1 MFEKNSLDKQ
11 ISTTPAVQD
20 NLADFSR
27 DSRVLLLSLMAI
39 FIGIISAFI
48 AYALVW
54 LIGLITNLAFYQ
66 HLSADFVSPANNH
79 LGLLVIIVP
88 MIGGLIVGLM
98 ARYGSEQIRGHGIPE
113 ALEAILIGRS
123 RISFKV
129 AILKPLSSALSIG
142 TGGPFGAEGPIIM
155 TGGGFGSLFAQAFK
169 LSAAERKTLLVAGA
183 AGGMAA
189 IFATPLAAVLI
200 AVELLLFEWKPRSF
214 IPVAFSAITASL
226 LRIPLLGN
234 GPIFPVPPHA
244 PLSFDEIIYCL
255 GVGVIAGLGSSLLTI
270 LVYMFEDMFRKLP
283 IHWMYWPIIGGLFIG
298 LGGLINPHTLGVG
311 YDTIRS
317 LLSGNVIGVA
327 LITLLIVKTLS
338 WSIALGSGTSG
349 GVLAPLLIIGGALG
363 ALEARLI
370 PAGDVGLWVMISM
383 AAMMGGTMRS
393 PFTSIVFILELTHDL
408 NLLPGL
414 LIACVVA
421 DAVTV
426 LLMRRSILT
435 EKVAR
440 RGVHLTREYS
450 VDPLELVRVS
460 EVMDRDPAAIP
471 STMKVSELA
480 DRIARGDKRLA
491 HHQGFPIVDGEN
503 RLTGIITWG
512 DVTQVVGEGSA
523 DKKTVLEAGN
533 DNPVVTY
540 PDELVRDAVMKMLD
554 NNIGR
559 LPVIGRADSHKLVGY
574 LGRSGIMEAR
584 LRRLHEER
592 VREPGWLAPVS
603 FPIRKIAA
611 ASRISNNGK
620 HPRANH
626 QKRSARRKT
635 SEPPGGR
642 KE

>member
-1 MFEKNSLDKQ
+1 MNKQ
-11 ISTTPAVQD
+11 NFTTPVAQD
-20 NLADFSR
+20 NLADFNR
-27 DSRVLLLSLMAI
+27 DHRMLLLSLMSI
-39 FIGIISAFI
+39 FIGVISAFI

-66 HLSADFVSPANNH
+66 RLSTDFISPANNH

-88 MIGGLIVGLM
+88 MIGGLIIGLM

-113 ALEAILIGRS
+113 ALEAILIGQS

-129 AILKPLSSALSIG
+129 AVLKPLSSALSIG

-155 TGGGFGSLFAQAFK
+155 TGGAFGSLFAQAFK

-214 IPVAFSAITASL
+214 IPVSFSAITAAL
-226 LRIPLLGN
+226 LRIPLLGS
-234 GPIFPVPPHA
+234 GPIFLVPPHA
-244 PLSFDEIIYCL
+244 PLSFVEIIYCL
-255 GVGVIAGLGSSLLTI
+255 GVGILAGFGSSLLTI
-270 LVYMFEDMFRKLP
+270 LVYMFEDMFRRLP
-283 IHWMYWPIIGGLFIG
+283 IHWMYWPIIGGFFIG

-317 LLSGNVIGVA
+317 LLSGEVIGIA

-363 ALEARLI
+363 ALEARVI
-370 PAGDVGLWVMISM
+370 PVGDASLWVMISM

-393 PFTSIVFILELTHDL
+393 PFTSIVFVLELTHDL
-408 NLLPGL
+408 NLVPGL

-460 EVMDRDPAAIP
+460 EVMDRDPATVP

-480 DRIARGDKRLA
+480 DRIARGQKRLT
-491 HHQGFPIVDGEN
+491 HHQGFPIVDGKGN
-503 RLTGIITWG
+503 LVGVITWG
-512 DVTQVVGEGSA
+512 DITRTVAKGIA
-523 DKKTVLEAGN
+523 DDKTVLEAGN
-533 DNPVVTY
+533 DSPVVEY
-540 PDELVRDAVMKMLD
+540 PDELVHEAVMKMLHHD
-554 NNIGR
+554 IGR
-559 LPVIGRADSHKLVGY
+559 LPVVDRSDPRKLVGY
-574 LGRSGIMEAR
+574 LGRSAILEAR
-584 LRRLHEER
+584 LNRLHEER
-592 VREPGWLAPVS
+592 VREPGWLT
-603 FPIRKIAA
+603 AA
-611 ASRISNNGK
+611 IPSLVKKEPPAIVLSND
-620 HPRANH
+620 
-626 QKRSARRKT
+626 KRPKT
-635 SEPPGGR
+635 SKQSAKNR
-642 KE
+642 